1 MEAWQR
7 CRLPH
12 FFVYN
17 AFLPLAKGQYCP
29 HKNINIIT
37 FLKYNAEIV
46 VKQHYNC
53 YFCTVK
59 VLFQDMKYI
68 FQQMKHVFQP
78 MKYVFHLLKQT
89 FER

>member
-46 VKQHYNC
+46 VKQRYNC

>member
-1 MEAWQR
+1 ME
-7 CRLPH
+7 
-12 FFVYN
+12 
-17 AFLPLAKGQYCP
+17 
-29 HKNINIIT
+29 T

-46 VKQHYNC
+46 VKQRYNC

-59 VLFQDMKYI
+59 VLFQGMEYI